1 MKTPQSV
8 CVLAVACV
16 VFASFAPDL
25 RADPASAAAQ
35 HSRHASK
42 TAAAGARGKP
52 AAAPE
57 PFSFRGIALGETL
70 DAFRTREAA
79 RAVPA
84 ESVAICETDV
94 AAASLGMRFKTSDSL
109 TIACRWGHAVRDGWQ
124 ASQAVVDG
132 VPSLDHVLRFASPDG
147 QGPLRLYEMSFVIDE
162 ATGADLLHGLGM
174 KYGSP
179 RVDTGWE
186 ASASN
191 AAQAYVWENAVS
203 SITLCFLPAT
213 RSATLTYLLK
223 RPDAQLKSVERQW
236 QASSTDSG

>member
-1 MKTPQSV
+1 MKIPQSA
-8 CVLAVACV
+8 CALAVACA

-25 RADPASAAAQ
+25 RADPAPAAAQ
-35 HSRHASK
+35 HARHASK
-42 TAAAGARGKP
+42 TAVASARSKP
-52 AAAPE
+52 AAPPA

-70 DAFRTREAA
+70 EAFRTHEAA

-109 TIACRWGHAVRDGWQ
+109 TIACRWGHAAHDGWQ

-132 VPSLDHVLRFASPDG
+132 VPALDHVLRFASPDG

-162 ATGADLLHGLGM
+162 ATGADLLQGLGV

-179 RVDTGWE
+179 RLDTGWE
-186 ASASN
+186 PSASN
-191 AAQAYVWENAVS
+191 AAQVYVWENAVS

-213 RSATLTYLLK
+213 HSATLTYLLK
-223 RPDAQLKSVERQW
+223 SSDAQLKSVERQW
-236 QASSTDSG
+236 QTSSVDSG

>member
-1 MKTPQSV
+1 MKIPQSA
-8 CVLAVACV
+8 CALAVACV
-16 VFASFAPDL
+16 VFASVSPAL
-25 RADPASAAAQ
+25 RADPAPAAAQ
-35 HSRHASK
+35 HARLASK

-52 AAAPE
+52 AAAPA

-70 DAFRTREAA
+70 EAFRTHEAA
-79 RAVPA
+79 RAVPVG
-84 ESVAICETDV
+84 SVAICETDM

-109 TIACRWGHAVRDGWQ
+109 TIACRWGHAVHDGWE

-162 ATGADLLHGLGM
+162 ATAADLRQGLGL
-174 KYGSP
+174 KYGAP
-179 RVDTGWE
+179 RLDTGWDP
-186 ASASN
+186 SASH
-191 AAQAYVWENAVS
+191 AAPVYVWENAVS

-213 RSATLTYLLK
+213 RNATLTYLLK

-236 QASSTDSG
+236 QASNSDSG